1 MPVVQATVKAELLA
15 LFNAAKATPMSEADF
30 ADGMATAIMNA
41 IRSGTVQIGIAV
53 QVTPATGTGAT
64 TGPGTIL

>member
-1 MPVVQATVKAELLA
+1 MPVVQSAIKAELLA
-15 LFNAAKATPMSEADF
+15 LFNAAKAAPMTEADF

-41 IRSGTVQIGIAV
+41 IQSGTVSAGIAV

-64 TGPGTIL
+64 TGPGVIV